1 MRFRSNRNAIYLF
14 LIFST
19 LIISACSRNNAEF
32 CSQADDYLTS
42 SNFQGTVLVAR
53 GKKIIYSKGFGPED
67 EKSKASSENS
77 SDTVYE
83 IGSITKQMT
92 AAAIMKQVEKGKL
105 SLDDTLEKFFPE
117 YVHGSKISVRMLL
130 EMRSGLLDHI
140 NGPEEFFGNKLARQI
155 SKKEL
160 AGKTVGRDEVLNA
173 LYKAPLLTTPDST
186 YFYSNTNYYLLALIL
201 EQVTGMSYEDYM
213 ADFVFKPA
221 GMTSSNTN
229 FQNTTARGYVK
240 NKCCSIPKGLAL
252 GCGDVNSTAEDLLKW
267 NLAFTKGKIVSKK
280 TFRQMTDSDSYGFGV
295 YCTENSILHSG
306 ATHGFNS
313 YNEYFLKDKV
323 SFIILSNK
331 PQSVLNTTAVAG
343 KLKKMYFPAPKETK
357 ETKE

>member
-1 MRFRSNRNAIYLF
+1 MIRKSGRSIKPLLCFSFLTLSALLFNSCGKNYSAFCREADSYL
-14 LIFST
+14 
-19 LIISACSRNNAEF
+19 E
-32 CSQADDYLTS
+32 D

-53 GKKIIYSKGFGPED
+53 GKKVIYSKGFGPED
-67 EKSKASSENS
+67 EKAKVYSDNS
-77 SDTVYE
+77 PDTVYE

-92 AAAIMKQVEKGKL
+92 AAAIMQQVEKGKL

-117 YVHGSKISVRMLL
+117 YTYGSKITVRMLL

-155 SKKEL
+155 SQKEL
-160 AGKTVGRDEVLNA
+160 TGKTVSRDEVLNA

-213 ADFVFKPA
+213 ADYVFKPA

-229 FQNTTARGYVK
+229 FQNTTARGYIK
-240 NKCCSIPKGLAL
+240 NKCYSIPKSLAL

-280 TFRQMTDSDSYGFGV
+280 TFRLMTDSDSYGFGV

-313 YNEYFLKDKV
+313 YNEYFLKEKV

-331 PQSVLNTTAVAG
+331 PQSVLNTTTVAG
-343 KLKKMYFPAPKETK
+343 KLKKFYFPDSKK
-357 ETKE
+357 V